1 MRVKNILISLGSLVV
16 FAVIIKLFSFSTT
29 ANQNNSPSKIKEDDS
44 TQNQKA
50 KDYNQYIKDNYKAFA
65 IPLPTEI
72 TFAGE
77 TVPAQDIDVRERLDK
92 EFTVNT
98 FWHSQTFLFHKR
110 ANRYFPL
117 IEKILA
123 EQGVPDDFKYLA
135 LIESGLDNVKSPAGA
150 AGFWQFMPS
159 TGKGY
164 GLEVNKYVDERYH
177 LEKATYAAC
186 KYLLTAKK
194 ELGSWTLAAA
204 SYNMGKAGVKN
215 RLKQQQAETYYD
227 LRLNSETARY
237 VFRIIAAK
245 YILSNSEQYGF
256 NLREEELYHPL
267 KTKEISVDTTVNS
280 LIKFSISQNTNYK
293 IIKRMNPWLRSTILP
308 NKSRKKYVISLPADE
323 ENMKPMNQY

>member
-1 MRVKNILISLGSLVV
+1 MALAFIV
-16 FAVIIKLFSFSTT
+16 KLFSFSTS
-29 ANQNNSPSKIKEDDS
+29 ANQNTISSQVQKED
-44 TQNQKA
+44 TEQNQKSE
-50 KDYNQYIKDNYKAFA
+50 DYNQYIKDNYKAFA
-65 IPLPTEI
+65 IPLPSEI
-72 TFAGE
+72 SFAGE
-77 TVPAQDIDVRERLDK
+77 KVPAQDIDVRERLDK

-98 FWHSQTFLFHKR
+98 YWHSQTFLFHKR

-117 IEKILA
+117 IERILA

-159 TGKGY
+159 TAKGY

-186 KYLLTAKK
+186 KYLLAAKK
-194 ELGSWTLAAA
+194 TLGTWTLAAA
-204 SYNMGKAGVKN
+204 SYNMGKAGVTN

-227 LRLNSETARY
+227 LRLNTETSRY

-256 NLREEELYHPL
+256 NLREEELYHPI
-267 KTKEISVDTTVNS
+267 KTKELPVDTTLSS
-280 LIKFSISQNTNYK
+280 LVKFSISQNSNYK
-293 IIKRMNPWLRSTILP
+293 IIKRMNPWLRSTLLP
-308 NKSRKKYVISLPADE
+308 NKSRKKYVISLPADD